1 MDSIVNY
8 FEKEF
13 NLSEIEKAKLEY
25 SLNVLFTDISKL
37 LILFIIFSIFG
48 KVKEFLFSMLALL
61 SIRPFTGGLHFNT
74 YLGCFIFT
82 GLFFSSVITL
92 YNLVALSNYSTFIFA
107 FSFITTLTIAPI
119 IHKNRPSYSKH
130 KLKQFKVMGL
140 ANISIHF
147 LLYFLAPENPYLNI
161 SAWVILLQSIQ
172 LIIKKGVEIFEK
184 KNSKVIM

>member
-61 SIRPFTGGLHFNT
+61 SIRRVFDT
-74 YLGCFIFT
+74 C
-82 GLFFSSVITL
+82 
-92 YNLVALSNYSTFIFA
+92 
-107 FSFITTLTIAPI
+107 
-119 IHKNRPSYSKH
+119 K
-130 KLKQFKVMGL
+130 
-140 ANISIHF
+140 
-147 LLYFLAPENPYLNI
+147 LNI
-161 SAWVILLQSIQ
+161 
-172 LIIKKGVEIFEK
+172 EK
-184 KNSKVIM
+184 